1 MSPAGSR
8 GRAPGLPCLLE
19 LQRRR
24 TYSFGMSEEPDSLV
38 PRFLRRID
46 KKADRVSDDI
56 GELKCRMSAVE
67 DGIAGMA
74 GRVVRLERIER
85 RRDLIDQPI
94 P

>member
-1 MSPAGSR
+1 
-8 GRAPGLPCLLE
+8 
-19 LQRRR
+19 
-24 TYSFGMSEEPDSLV
+24 MSEEPDSLV

-46 KKADRVSDDI
+46 KKAERVSGDM
-56 GELKCRMSAVE
+56 GEPKCRMSAAE
-67 DGIAGMA
+67 EGIAGMA